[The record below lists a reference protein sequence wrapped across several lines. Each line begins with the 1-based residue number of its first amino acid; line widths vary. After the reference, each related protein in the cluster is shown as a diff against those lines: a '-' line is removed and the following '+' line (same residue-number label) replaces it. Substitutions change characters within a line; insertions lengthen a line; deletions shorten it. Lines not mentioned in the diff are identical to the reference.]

1 MPSSLPAS
9 PLHAGGHPG
18 TAPAATSV
26 WVPQGPYSLEST
38 LSVLQRGTH
47 DPCTRVGRGEA
58 WLCFSTP
65 EGPASLRLTQP
76 AAGPVA
82 AEPGAAKP
90 AVAEPP
96 PHSSP
101 AGHSFGGPSSPVRI
115 RAWGPGA
122 RAALAGV
129 PRLLGAGDD
138 WSGFDESGFRASLPR
153 AVNEAR
159 RRNPGLRLPATGRV
173 FDALV
178 PAILEQKVT
187 VIEARYAWRYLV
199 RRFGSPAPG
208 PVPEGMAVAPD
219 AHALRRVPSW
229 EWHAARVD
237 AKRSMTIL
245 RAAEAAAGLDRLGS
259 RELTDGVS
267 ATLQTVPGIGPW
279 TAAEVLQRTHGDPDS
294 VSVGDFH
301 LAAWVGYALTGRKTD
316 DAGMLRLLEPWAGH
330 RQRFVRMLGLTGF
343 RKPSYGPRLSPEDH
357 RRR

>member
-1 MPSSLPAS
+1 MPSSVPDF
-9 PLHAGGHPG
+9 PLRAVGDPG
-18 TAPAATSV
+18 TAPAAASV
-26 WVPQGPYSLEST
+26 WVAEGPYSLAST
-38 LSVLQRGTH
+38 LSVLQRGTY
-47 DPCTRVGRGEA
+47 DPCTRVGPGEA
-58 WLCFSTP
+58 WLCFSTA

-76 AAGPVA
+76 AA
-82 AEPGAAKP
+82 EPASPTP
-90 AVAEPP
+90 AL
-96 PHSSP
+96 SSTQ
-101 AGHSFGGPSSPVRI
+101 VRI

-122 RAALAGV
+122 QAAVAAA

-138 WSGFDESGFRASLPR
+138 WSGFDEPGFRASLPR
-153 AVNEAR
+153 AVDEAR

-208 PVPEGMAVAPD
+208 PVPDGMAIAPD

-237 AKRSMTIL
+237 SKRSTTIL
-245 RAAEAAAGLDRLGS
+245 RAAEVAAGLDRLGPQA
-259 RELTDGVS
+259 LADGVS
-267 ATLQTVPGIGPW
+267 AKLQTVPGIGPW

-316 DAGMLRLLEPWAGH
+316 DAGMLRLLEPWSGH

-343 RKPSYGPRLSPEDH
+343 RKPTFGPRLAPTDH

>member
-1 MPSSLPAS
+1 MPSSVHPS
-9 PLHAGGHPG
+9 PLRAGGDPG
-18 TAPAATSV
+18 TAPAVTSV
-26 WVPQGPYSLEST
+26 WVAEGPYSLESS

-58 WLCFSTP
+58 WLCFSTA
-65 EGPASLRLTQP
+65 EGPASLRLTQSSASP
-76 AAGPVA
+76 GT
-82 AEPGAAKP
+82 AEPAP
-90 AVAEPP
+90 RP
-96 PHSSP
+96 SP
-101 AGHSFGGPSSPVRI
+101 AGLSPGPQVRI

-122 RAALAGV
+122 RAAVAGV

-138 WSGFDESGFRASLPR
+138 WSGFDEPAFRATLPR
-153 AVNEAR
+153 AVDEAR

-208 PVPEGMAVAPD
+208 PVPEGMAIAPD

-237 AKRSMTIL
+237 AKRSTTIL
-245 RAAEAAAGLDRLGS
+245 RAAEVAAGLDRLGAQT
-259 RELTDGVS
+259 LADGVS
-267 ATLQTVPGIGPW
+267 AKLQTVPGIGPW

-316 DAGMLRLLEPWAGH
+316 DAGMLRLLEPWSGH

-343 RKPSYGPRLSPEDH
+343 RKPSFGPRLAPTDH